1 MDAFTIRNLTFSY
14 PNAAVPALEDI
25 TLRVGAGSFICLCGA
40 SGSGK
45 STLLRQLKPALAPHG
60 VRSGEIRFEN
70 TPLGELDARTQSR
83 RIGFVLQN
91 PDNQL
96 VTDKVWHELAFG
108 LESLGCDTPTI
119 RRRVAEMAS
128 FFGIEDWFYR
138 SVSELSGGQKQLL
151 NLASIMVMQ
160 PSVLLLDEPTSQ
172 LDPIAASEFLATLGR
187 INRELGTAVVLSEHR
202 LEEVFPL
209 CDRVVVLEQGK
220 ILCQGTAQAVGETL
234 KSRGHGMFAA
244 MPAPMRIYAA
254 VPNGLPCPVTA
265 GQGRE
270 WLARFCES
278 HPLGNVPKV
287 EEKGENSS
295 EIVLQVEDAWF
306 KYEKDSPDV
315 VKGLTLQARRGELL
329 AILGGNGTGKSTTL
343 GLIAGQN
350 APYRGRVTVFAGAPG
365 GTRDRVGLLP
375 QDVQAL
381 FLKKTV
387 REDLFSVLPK
397 QEPGR
402 EARVYDTAAL
412 CGLTQLL
419 DRHPYDLSGGEQ
431 QRAALAKI
439 LLLQPELLLLDE
451 PTKGL
456 DADFKQTF
464 ARILKRLQKHGV
476 CIVMVSHD
484 IEFCAEYATRCALFF
499 DGSVVTEGAPRAF
512 FSGNS
517 FYTTAA
523 NRMARAVLPDA
534 VTAGD
539 VIAACG
545 GVTGAQQEMEDSA
558 GDGYFHPRE
567 TAAPEKKPEKLP
579 LWRKLTACVSA
590 AGALAVFVK
599 ILDTSDFSAL
609 VSGGGLLAPAG
620 AQLRL
625 YAAMLLCLGVLVASV
640 SRKGAEAAHTQA
652 LRGERKL
659 PRRTA
664 AALVMIVLLIPVTIF
679 VGVYYFGNRKY
690 YLTSMLVLLEC
701 MLPFA
706 LAFESRRPRARE
718 LVLLA
723 VLCALG
729 VAARAAFFML
739 PGFKPVAALVILS
752 GVALGGEAG
761 FLVGAVTMLASN
773 ILFQQGPWT
782 PFQMFAMGLVG
793 FLAGVL
799 FRKGLLRRGR
809 VSLCVFGALAVLVI
823 YGGIMNPAS
832 AILYQ
837 STITKEILLAYYLT
851 GFPVDLVHAAATA
864 LFLWVFSQPML
875 EKLDRIKEKYGL
887 CA

>member
-1 MDAFTIRNLTFSY
+1 M
-14 PNAAVPALEDI
+14 
-25 TLRVGAGSFICLCGA
+25 
-40 SGSGK
+40 
-45 STLLRQLKPALAPHG
+45 
-60 VRSGEIRFEN
+60 
-70 TPLGELDARTQSR
+70 
-83 RIGFVLQN
+83 
-91 PDNQL
+91 
-96 VTDKVWHELAFG
+96 
-108 LESLGCDTPTI
+108 
-119 RRRVAEMAS
+119 
-128 FFGIEDWFYR
+128 
-138 SVSELSGGQKQLL
+138 
-151 NLASIMVMQ
+151 
-160 PSVLLLDEPTSQ
+160 
-172 LDPIAASEFLATLGR
+172 
-187 INRELGTAVVLSEHR
+187 
-202 LEEVFPL
+202 
-209 CDRVVVLEQGK
+209 
-220 ILCQGTAQAVGETL
+220 
-234 KSRGHGMFAA
+234 
-244 MPAPMRIYAA
+244 
-254 VPNGLPCPVTA
+254 
-265 GQGRE
+265 
-270 WLARFCES
+270 
-278 HPLGNVPKV
+278 
-287 EEKGENSS
+287 
-295 EIVLQVEDAWF
+295 
-306 KYEKDSPDV
+306 
-315 VKGLTLQARRGELL
+315 
-329 AILGGNGTGKSTTL
+329 
-343 GLIAGQN
+343 
-350 APYRGRVTVFAGAPG
+350 
-365 GTRDRVGLLP
+365 
-375 QDVQAL
+375 
-381 FLKKTV
+381 
-387 REDLFSVLPK
+387 
-397 QEPGR
+397 
-402 EARVYDTAAL
+402 
-412 CGLTQLL
+412 
-419 DRHPYDLSGGEQ
+419 
-431 QRAALAKI
+431 
-439 LLLQPELLLLDE
+439 
-451 PTKGL
+451 
-456 DADFKQTF
+456 
-464 ARILKRLQKHGV
+464 
-476 CIVMVSHD
+476 
-484 IEFCAEYATRCALFF
+484 
-499 DGSVVTEGAPRAF
+499 
-512 FSGNS
+512 
-517 FYTTAA
+517 
-523 NRMARAVLPDA
+523 
-534 VTAGD
+534 
-539 VIAACG
+539 
-545 GVTGAQQEMEDSA
+545 
-558 GDGYFHPRE
+558 
-567 TAAPEKKPEKLP
+567 
-579 LWRKLTACVSA
+579 SA

-599 ILDTSDFSAL
+599 ILDTSDLSAL

-679 VGVYYFGNRKY
+679 VGVHYFGNRKY